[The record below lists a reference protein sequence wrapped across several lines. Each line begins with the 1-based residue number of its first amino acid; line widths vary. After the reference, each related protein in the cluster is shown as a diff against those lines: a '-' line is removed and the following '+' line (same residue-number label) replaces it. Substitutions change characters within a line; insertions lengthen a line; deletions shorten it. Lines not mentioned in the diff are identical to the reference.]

1 MGVLVFQ
8 NFNKINTFSWA
19 KIRKLSFKRKKYLIK
34 LHPEGYVSSISSQLS
49 LSFSSLFPYPQ
60 TFVEFFAFK
69 YFLSVHWPPLFS
81 IFFST
86 HFAAWGNNGE
96 CQLLLFFHR
105 FSNLLEFPP
114 NIQQKNF
121 ESNFGVL
128 RILLTYQMGEWS
140 LIVLWSWVMETCL
153 WLEEM

>member
-114 NIQQKNF
+114 NIYIFVVQLKF
-121 ESNFGVL
+121 F
-128 RILLTYQMGEWS
+128 WKS
-140 LIVLWSWVMETCL
+140 LITDPVCVFVPREFYQYNHYTLNADF
-153 WLEEM
+153 

>member
-114 NIQQKNF
+114 NIQQKIF
-121 ESNFGVL
+121 ESTFS
-128 RILLTYQMGEWS
+128 GES
-140 LIVLWSWVMETCL
+140 L
-153 WLEEM
+153 WLLILFVFSSPASSTSRIITIL